1 MLRILMNHSIL
12 FTRLHVHHSLYQVT
26 TAAAPKLI
34 FASSSSVY
42 GEGASLPF
50 SPSSPL
56 CPTTNVYAA
65 SKLANEQ
72 FAEAY
77 CSQHGLGTIGLRFFT
92 VYGPWGRPDMAV
104 YKFAKQISEGLPVP
118 MFDSPQPL
126 RRDFTFVNDTV
137 SGVLAALK
145 YTPIR
150 CGEVYNVG
158 TGQPLTLDT
167 MLRHLEEELETPAK
181 IVSQITNE

>member
-1 MLRILMNHSIL
+1 MSHSICL
-12 FTRLHVHHSLYQVT
+12 CIHIPLHQVA
-26 TAAAPKLI
+26 TAGAVAAPKLI

-42 GEGASLPF
+42 GQGASLPF
-50 SPSSPL
+50 SPSSPPH
-56 CPTTNVYAA
+56 PTTNIYAA

-77 CSQHGLGTIGLRFFT
+77 CSEHGIGTIGLRFFT

-104 YKFAKQISEGLPVP
+104 YKFAKQISKGLPVP
-118 MFDSPQPL
+118 MFNSPQPL
-126 RRDFTFVNDTV
+126 KRDFTFVNDTV
-137 SGVLAALK
+137 SGVLAALR
-145 YTPIR
+145 YTPTR

-167 MLRHLEEELETPAK
+167 MLKHLEEELQTPAK
-181 IVSQITNE
+181 IVSQITNR